1 MFACHVSGKVW
12 GCVMKRGMRTA
23 VSRRRLLQGAAAG
36 LFGAAGAA
44 VLAACGETQV
54 VTKEVIKEVPVERVV
69 TKEVIKEVPVETV
82 VTKEVI
88 KEVVVERVVTKE
100 VIKEVMVTAA
110 PAMEQE
116 MTGPVSGG
124 TITVGRAPRRRAS
137 GTPMRSGAASITPST
152 TTSGC
157 SCGTATSGAM
167 GGCRHCQAAGARARR
182 KAGTRSS
189 PPASTTFT
197 SIPTSIGTMG
207 PR

>member
-1 MFACHVSGKVW
+1 MGPARCG
-12 GCVMKRGMRTA
+12 GCVMKRGMHTA

-100 VIKEVMVTAA
+100 SDQGSHGHGGARNGTGDD
-110 PAMEQE
+110 
-116 MTGPVSGG
+116 GPVSGG
-124 TITVGRAPRRRAS
+124 TITVGA
-137 GTPMRSGAASITPST
+137 GTPST
-152 TTSGC
+152 PLLESLCAVGQRASLHQRLRLAATVVRRPVGRWAVA
-157 SCGTATSGAM
+157 GTARRLGPGRGAKL
-167 GGCRHCQAAGARARR
+167 G
-182 KAGTRSS
+182 
-189 PPASTTFT
+189 
-197 SIPTSIGTMG
+197 
-207 PR
+207 